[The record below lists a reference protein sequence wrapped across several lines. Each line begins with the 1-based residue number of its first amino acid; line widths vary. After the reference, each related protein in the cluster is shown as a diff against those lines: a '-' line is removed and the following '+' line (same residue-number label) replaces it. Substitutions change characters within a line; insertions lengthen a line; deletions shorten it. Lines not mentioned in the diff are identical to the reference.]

1 MYVCMYVCMYV
12 RIYVYIYIYIYMRRA
27 KEATPSR
34 GWLQS
39 HQSGKP
45 GFNLTCGYHTTD
57 DCSINP
63 IPPKFKHPE
72 IMV

>member
-1 MYVCMYVCMYV
+1 
-12 RIYVYIYIYIYMRRA
+12 MRRA